1 MDAYDP
7 KRIEAK
13 WQAWWDEHATFQT
26 DGRAPRAEKFYCL
39 TMFPYPSGMLH
50 VGHGRNY
57 IMGDVVSR
65 YKMMRGCE
73 VLSPMGWDAFG
84 LPAENAAIKNQKL
97 PATWVR
103 ENIAYMK
110 GQFRRWGVGYDWR
123 REVNTSAPDYYKWTQ
138 WIFLVLH
145 ERGLAYRKQ
154 APVNWCPSCQTGL
167 ANEEVVDGRCER
179 CGAEATLKD
188 LPQWFFRITEYAQRL
203 LEDLALLEKWPET
216 VRTMQANWIGRSEGA
231 RVDFRLEDPGA
242 PGLPIFTTRPD
253 TLWGVTFMS
262 LAPEH
267 PLIAKLVAGT
277 KREKEV
283 LAFSERARRQGTV
296 ARSDAAVEKE
306 GVWTGTYCVNP
317 VNGEKVPLWVANY
330 ALMEYGTGA
339 VMAVPAHDQRD
350 FEFAKKYGLAIR
362 VVIQPSEPAA
372 EAAGQSPGAGPTL
385 RPEDLTEAYVG
396 PGTMVNSGAMSGTPT
411 PEGIPEVIRYLER
424 KEMGAGTV
432 NYRIRD
438 WLISRQRY
446 WGAPIPIV
454 HCAKCGEVPVPV
466 EALPVQLPPETE
478 VEFPPRGES
487 PLAKVKTWVETRCPK
502 CGGPAQRETDT
513 LAQWLCSCWYFLR
526 YTMNDAERKATG
538 NAKPFDRAA
547 VDYWM
552 PVDQYIGGVEH
563 AVLHLLYTR
572 FICKVLHDAGHVG
585 FCEPFA
591 ALFTQGM
598 ICKQSPKTGKLEK
611 MSKSKGNVVSPD
623 AVIEAY
629 GADTQRLYTLFVGPP
644 QKDAEWQDDAVV
656 GARRFLE
663 RLWQLVSDVRR
674 NDWPSSFLLT
684 KGHNP
689 VESGPGLLD
698 TLWHEGNRLI
708 KLVTEDIEVN
718 WQFNTAIAKIMQ
730 FSNSLGI
737 LRGLFA
743 RMDQGRHEA
752 QQAGFDAEKPDPETG
767 FSYVTAAILA
777 GSQQQY
783 VPLTR
788 GVPFTFNAV
797 RHKKAD
803 EQPGPT
809 CLWDY
814 PEIRFAIETMVRLLH
829 PFVPHVTEEL
839 WEALGHE
846 PSVLAAGWPEFDE
859 AACAEDV
866 LEIPIQVNGKLRAR
880 ITVPADASEEAVR
893 EAALGSERVKEV
905 LGGATVRKVIVVPG
919 RLVNIVAK

>member
-26 DGRAPRAEKFYCL
+26 DGPSRASGSNDRAPRARKFYCL

-57 IMGDVVSR
+57 IIGDVVTR

-138 WIFLVLH
+138 WIFLVLY

-167 ANEEVVDGRCER
+167 ANEEVVDGQCER

-283 LAFSERARRQGTV
+283 LAFSERARRQGTA

-306 GVWTGTYCVNP
+306 GVWTGAYCVNP
-317 VNGEKVPLWVANY
+317 VNGERVPLWVANY

-350 FEFAKKYGLAIR
+350 FEFARKYGLAIR
-362 VVIQPSEPAA
+362 VVIQPVGKTLHA
-372 EAAGQSPGAGPTL
+372 E
-385 RPEDLTEAYVG
+385 EMTEAYVEAG
-396 PGTMVNSGAMSGTPT
+396 VMADSGDLSGTPT
-411 PEGIPEVIRYLER
+411 PEGIPEVIRYLE
-424 KEMGAGTV
+424 KKGMGAGTV

-454 HCAKCGEVPVPV
+454 YCAKCGEVPVPV
-466 EALPVQLPPETE
+466 EELPVQLPEETE

-487 PLAKVKTWVETRCPK
+487 PLAKVAEWVNTKCPK
-502 CGGPAQRETDT
+502 CGGAARRETDT

-526 YTMNDAERKATG
+526 YTMPDAERKATG

-572 FICKVLHDAGHVG
+572 FICKVLYDAGHVG
-585 FCEPFA
+585 FREPFA

-598 ICKQSPKTGKLEK
+598 ICKQSPRTGKLEK

-663 RLWQLVSDVRR
+663 RVWRHAGEYQAAIAGAEPYAGDGSDLAPEARAVWRKTHQTIR
-674 NDWPSSFLLT
+674 
-684 KGHNP
+684 K
-689 VESGPGLLD
+689 
-698 TLWHEGNRLI
+698 
-708 KLVTEDIEVN
+708 VTEDIEQS
-718 WQFNTAIAKIMQ
+718 WQFNTAIAAVMEL
-730 FSNSLGI
+730 S
-737 LRGLFA
+737 
-743 RMDQGRHEA
+743 
-752 QQAGFDAEKPDPETG
+752 
-767 FSYVTAAILA
+767 
-777 GSQQQY
+777 
-783 VPLTR
+783 
-788 GVPFTFNAV
+788 NAV
-797 RHKKAD
+797 AAAGEALGQAPAVARLAL
-803 EQPGPT
+803 E
-809 CLWDY
+809 
-814 PEIRFAIETMVRLLH
+814 AMVRLLH
-829 PFVPHVTEEL
+829 PLVPHVTEEL
-839 WEALGHE
+839 WQALGHE
-846 PSVLAAGWPEFDE
+846 PSVLAAGWPEYDE
-859 AACAEDV
+859 AACAEET

-893 EAALGSERVKEV
+893 EAALESERIKEV

>member
-1 MDAYDP
+1 
-7 KRIEAK
+7 
-13 WQAWWDEHATFQT
+13 
-26 DGRAPRAEKFYCL
+26 
-39 TMFPYPSGMLH
+39 MFPYPSGTLH

-57 IMGDVVSR
+57 IIGDVLAR

-84 LPAENAAIKNQKL
+84 LPAENAAIKNKKL

-138 WIFLVLH
+138 WIFLVLY
-145 ERGLAYRKQ
+145 ERGLAYRKH

-179 CGAEATLKD
+179 CGAEAALKD

-203 LEDLALLEKWPET
+203 LEDLALLDRWPET

-231 RVDFRLEDPGA
+231 RVDFRLEDGTL
-242 PGLPIFTTRPD
+242 LPIFTTRPD

-267 PLIAKLVAGT
+267 PLVAKLVKGT

-306 GVWTGTYCVNP
+306 GVWTGAYCVNP

-350 FEFAKKYGLAIR
+350 FEFAKKYGLPIR
-362 VVIQPSEPAA
+362 VVIQPAEPAA
-372 EAAGQSPGAGPTL
+372 GAAGESPGLGPTL
-385 RPEDLTEAYVG
+385 RAEDLTEAYIG
-396 PGTMVNSGAMSGTPT
+396 PGTMAESGPMTGTPT
-411 PEGIPEVIRYLER
+411 PTGIPEVIRYLER
-424 KEMGAGTV
+424 KGMGAGTV

-454 HCAKCGEVPVPV
+454 YCTKCGEVPVPV

-487 PLAKVKTWVETRCPK
+487 PLAKVAPWVNTKCPK
-502 CGGPAQRETDT
+502 CGGAARRETDT

-526 YTMNDAERKATG
+526 YTMTEEERRATG
-538 NAKPFDRAA
+538 NAKPFDRKA

-572 FICKVLHDAGHVG
+572 FICKVLYDAGHVG
-585 FCEPFA
+585 FREPFA

-598 ICKQSPKTGKLEK
+598 ICKQSPRTGKLEK

-663 RLWQLVSDVRR
+663 RVWRHAGDYQAAIARSEPYAGDGSNLEPEAKTVWRKTHQTIR
-674 NDWPSSFLLT
+674 
-684 KGHNP
+684 K
-689 VESGPGLLD
+689 
-698 TLWHEGNRLI
+698 
-708 KLVTEDIEVN
+708 VTEDIEQS
-718 WQFNTAIAKIMQ
+718 WQFNTAIAAVM
-730 FSNSLGI
+730 
-737 LRGLFA
+737 
-743 RMDQGRHEA
+743 E
-752 QQAGFDAEKPDPETG
+752 
-767 FSYVTAAILA
+767 LA
-777 GSQQQY
+777 
-783 VPLTR
+783 
-788 GVPFTFNAV
+788 NAV
-797 RHKKAD
+797 TDAGEALGRA
-803 EQPGPT
+803 PGVAR
-809 CLWDY
+809 LAL
-814 PEIRFAIETMVRLLH
+814 EALVRLLH

-839 WEALGHE
+839 WQALGHE
-846 PSVLAAGWPEFDE
+846 PSVLAAGWPEYNE
-859 AACAEDV
+859 AACAEERIAVPVQVDGKV
-866 LEIPIQVNGKLRAR
+866 RFRVEIPPGLDEASVSDLALASDYCASHG
-880 ITVPADASEEAVR
+880 ITKDQIIRTIWVPDR
-893 EAALGSERVKEV
+893 LLGF
-905 LGGATVRKVIVVPG
+905 VVSTDD
-919 RLVNIVAK
+919 

>member
-26 DGRAPRAEKFYCL
+26 DGQAPRAEKFYCL

-57 IMGDVVSR
+57 IIGDVVTR

-138 WIFLVLH
+138 WIFLVLY

-167 ANEEVVDGRCER
+167 ANEEVVDGQCER

-283 LAFSERARRQGTV
+283 LAFSERVRRQPAA

-306 GVWTGTYCVNP
+306 GVWTGAYCVNP
-317 VNGEKVPLWVANY
+317 VNGERVPLWVANY

-350 FEFAKKYGLAIR
+350 FEFAKKYNLPIR
-362 VVIQPSEPAA
+362 VVIQPPADKDRIEHEGTRIFFVKGKLHA
-372 EAAGQSPGAGPTL
+372 NTMRS
-385 RPEDLTEAYVG
+385 AYVEAG
-396 PGTMVNSGAMSGTPT
+396 VMADSGDLSGTPT

-424 KEMGAGTV
+424 KGMGAGTV

-454 HCAKCGEVPVPV
+454 YCGKCGEVPVPV
-466 EALPVQLPPETE
+466 EELPVQLPDETE

-487 PLAKVKTWVETRCPK
+487 PLAKVAKWVNTRCPK
-502 CGGPAQRETDT
+502 CGGAARRETDT

-526 YTMNDAERKATG
+526 YTMPDAERKASG
-538 NAKPFDRAA
+538 NAKPFDRAK

-572 FICKVLHDAGHVG
+572 FICKVLYDAGHVG
-585 FCEPFA
+585 FREPFA

-598 ICKQSPKTGKLEK
+598 ICKQSPRTGKLEK

-663 RLWQLVSDVRR
+663 RVWRHAGEYQAAIAGAEPYAGDGSDLAPEARAVWRKTHQTIR
-674 NDWPSSFLLT
+674 
-684 KGHNP
+684 K
-689 VESGPGLLD
+689 
-698 TLWHEGNRLI
+698 
-708 KLVTEDIEVN
+708 VTEDIEQS
-718 WQFNTAIAKIMQ
+718 WQFNTAIAAVMEL
-730 FSNSLGI
+730 S
-737 LRGLFA
+737 
-743 RMDQGRHEA
+743 
-752 QQAGFDAEKPDPETG
+752 
-767 FSYVTAAILA
+767 
-777 GSQQQY
+777 
-783 VPLTR
+783 
-788 GVPFTFNAV
+788 NAV
-797 RHKKAD
+797 AAAGEALGQAPAVARLAL
-803 EQPGPT
+803 E
-809 CLWDY
+809 
-814 PEIRFAIETMVRLLH
+814 AMVRLLH
-829 PFVPHVTEEL
+829 PLVPHVTEEL
-839 WEALGHE
+839 WQALGHE
-846 PSVLAAGWPEFDE
+846 PSVLAAGWPEYDE
-859 AACAEDV
+859 AACAEET

-893 EAALGSERVKEV
+893 EAALESERIKEV